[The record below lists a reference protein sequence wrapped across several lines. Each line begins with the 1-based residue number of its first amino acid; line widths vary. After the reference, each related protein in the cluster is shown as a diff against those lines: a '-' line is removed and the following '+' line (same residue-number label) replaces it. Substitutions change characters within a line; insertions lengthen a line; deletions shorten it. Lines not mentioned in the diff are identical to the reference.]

1 VSALDT
7 AEFRRL
13 LEEQRAAVVAAIEY
27 LHRENPGSMSD
38 ELNVVSPDNHMAET
52 ASVTIDREI
61 DYTLEENEEE
71 VLAAIDA
78 ALARIEEGTYGR
90 CQRCGQQVAGER
102 LRALPYATLCIDC
115 KRKDERG

>member
-1 VSALDT
+1 VSSVDT
-7 AEFRRL
+7 VEFRGL
-13 LEEQRAAVVAAIEY
+13 LEEQRARVVAAIEY
-27 LHRENPGSMSD
+27 LHRENAGSMDD
-38 ELNVVSPDNHMAET
+38 EASESALDNHLAET
-52 ASVTIDREI
+52 ASVTLGREI

-78 ALARIEEGTYGR
+78 ALERIEAGTYGR
-90 CQRCGQQVAGER
+90 CGRCGQPIAEER

>member
-1 VSALDT
+1 MSPLDT
-7 AEFRRL
+7 SEFQHL

-27 LHRENPGSMSD
+27 LHRENPGSIKD
-38 ELNVVSPDNHMAET
+38 ETSEVTVDNHLAET
-52 ASVTIDREI
+52 ASVTVDREI

-78 ALARIEEGTYGR
+78 ALARIQEGTYGR
-90 CQRCGQQVAGER
+90 CQRCGQPIAEGR
-102 LRALPYATLCIDC
+102 LRAIPYATLCIDD

>member
-1 VSALDT
+1 MSALDT
-7 AEFRRL
+7 AEFRRM
-13 LEEQRAAVVAAIEY
+13 LEEQRAAVVGAIEY

-38 ELNVVSPDNHMAET
+38 ETNETPLDNHMAET
-52 ASVTIDREI
+52 ASVTLDREI
-61 DYTLEENEEE
+61 DYTLEESEEE

-78 ALARIEEGTYGR
+78 ALARIEEGAYGR
-90 CQRCGQQVAGER
+90 CQRCGEPIAEER